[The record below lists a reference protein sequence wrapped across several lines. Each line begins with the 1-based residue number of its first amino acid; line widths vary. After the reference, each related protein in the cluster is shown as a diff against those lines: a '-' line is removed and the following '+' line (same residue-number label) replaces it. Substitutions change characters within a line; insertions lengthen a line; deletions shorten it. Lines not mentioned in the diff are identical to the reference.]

1 MRRQYTAPAI
11 ESEEVLEQTSLACNV
26 SNLSDQLPQCASQ
39 FRKSEAFFNDE
50 VLECQ
55 TVLEQAACMA
65 VLS

>member
-1 MRRQYTAPAI
+1 MRKDYTAPTI

-26 SNLSDQLPQCASQ
+26 TNLSERSPECAENN
-39 FRKSEAFFNDE
+39 RKSDAFFNAE
-50 VLECQ
+50 VIECQ